1 MPKSKCIIA
10 AAGSGKTTYLVKKA
24 LEADRDE
31 RVLITT
37 YTRENEAEI
46 RNKFIKKNKSIPGN
60 VTIQTWWSFLLE
72 HGVRPFQNLITDKAI
87 KGLRLTANRSGF
99 RYKTRGRPVYWGQK
113 NVEPFYFNGARQ
125 IYSDKISI
133 FVMESNRLT
142 KGAVVDRISK
152 IYRHIFVD
160 EVQDLAGYDLDILH
174 ALMKEI
180 SVVLV
185 GDPRQVT
192 YHTHHSAKHK
202 QYKDGLIDQFV
213 NDKCD
218 KVCEVD
224 AETLSNSYRC
234 HEEICTY
241 SSSLFPDLPKVSS
254 LSDLVTSH
262 DGVFF
267 IPTDKLDGYL
277 AHYEPMQLRYDRRTP
292 VNANYPACNFGRSKG
307 LTFSRVVIYPTDSIK
322 KHIKGEEVLPGST
335 FCKFYVALTRARHSS
350 MIVWD
355 NPPEVEGISKYPF

>member
-24 LEADRDE
+24 LGVNRDE

-37 YTRENEAEI
+37 FTRENEAEI
-46 RNKFIKKNKSIPGN
+46 RKKFIKKNKSIPGN

-72 HGVRPFQNLITDKAI
+72 HGVRPFQNFITDKPI
-87 KGLRLTANRSGF
+87 KGLKLTANRSGV
-99 RYKTRGRPVYWGQK
+99 RYKTRGRPVYWGQQ

-133 FVMESNRLT
+133 FVMKSNQLT

-152 IYRHIFVD
+152 IYSHIFVD

-180 SVVLV
+180 SVILV

-192 YHTHHSAKHK
+192 YHTHHSGKHK
-202 QYKDGLIDQFV
+202 QYKDGLIDKFV
-213 NDKCD
+213 DDKCND
-218 KVCEVD
+218 VCEID
-224 AETLSNSYRC
+224 DETLSSSYRC
-234 HEEICTY
+234 HANICSY
-241 SSSLFPDLPKVSS
+241 SSSLFPDLPVVES
-254 LSDLVTSH
+254 LSDLRTSH

-267 IPTDKLDGYL
+267 MPTAELDAYL
-277 AHYEPMQLRYDRRTP
+277 AHYKSMQLRYSRSIR
-292 VNANYPACNFGRSKG
+292 VNENYPVCNFGESKG

-322 KHIKGEEVLPGST
+322 RYLTGEKELANST
-335 FCKFYVALTRARHSS
+335 LCKFYVALTRARYSS